1 MVVLVSAGLSIAI
14 GVWALWMLYRTG
26 TGTKRRFL
34 YMAIFLF
41 IQLVAYGVAL
51 EDLFSSMG
59 VFS

>member
-1 MVVLVSAGLSIAI
+1 
-14 GVWALWMLYRTG
+14 MLYRTG